1 MTNYSTLVQKCT
13 EGDVRSQRQFYE
25 LLKGK
30 VMGICY
36 RYSKTTEDAND
47 IFQDTMVKV
56 FNNMGE
62 ALVVDSVIAWVV
74 RITVNTAID
83 HTRKRRPKP
92 FIEVDHSDTVE
103 MTDKEASVIEKMET
117 TEILAFLK
125 QLPESQM
132 HVFNLYMIEGYSHR
146 EIGMKLGI
154 AESSSRVLLSRAK
167 QHLIQLLSTRQVY
180 ERIG

>member
-47 IFQDTMVKV
+47 IFQDAMIKV
-56 FNNMGE
+56 FNHMGE
-62 ALVVDSVIAWVV
+62 ALEVDSVIAWVV
-74 RITVNTAID
+74 KITINTAID
-83 HTRKRRPKP
+83 HTRKRRPILLAELDP
-92 FIEVDHSDTVE
+92 TDTIE
-103 MTDKEASVIEKMET
+103 MTDKEASVIEKMEA
-117 TEILAFLK
+117 TEILTLLR
-125 QLPESQM
+125 QLPES
-132 HVFNLYMIEGYSHR
+132 HRCVFNLYMIEGYSHR
-146 EIGMKLGI
+146 EIAMKLGI

-167 QHLIQLLSTRQVY
+167 RHLIQLLSIRQVY